1 MSGVFGERIL
11 DGKVALITG
20 GGSGIG
26 LAGAVE
32 LAKAGCRV
40 VISGRDAAK
49 LDAAVASAHARGAP
63 HGAIEALPLDVA
75 DAGAVARVAAAIESR
90 HGGVDILV
98 NSAGVNFRKRFWKET
113 DAATFAEVVAVNLN
127 GATACTLAV
136 LPGMQRRRRGTVIN
150 VASFAGWYLGYLTG
164 PAYTA
169 SKAGMI
175 ALSHSFNIE
184 ECANGLRATA
194 LCPGEVATPILKK
207 RPVEPSAEEKARM
220 LQEDDLGRTIRFL
233 AEMPPHVCINELVI
247 TPVWNRLYLGGDDL
261 KRK

>member
-1 MSGVFGERIL
+1 MSNGATLAGQ
-11 DGKVALITG
+11 VAWVTG

-26 LAGAVE
+26 LAGAIE

-40 VISGRDAAK
+40 VVSGRDAAK
-49 LDAAVASAHARGAP
+49 LDAAIVGAEARGAP
-63 HGAIEALPLDVA
+63 PGSITAAPLDVA
-75 DAGAVARVAAAIESR
+75 DAAAVARVAAEVQGR
-90 HGGVDILV
+90 HGRVDVLV
-98 NSAGVNFRKRFWKET
+98 NSAGVNFAKRYWNDT
-113 DAATFAEVVAVNLN
+113 DSATFGEVVAINLN
-127 GATACTLAV
+127 GAAACTLAV
-136 LPGMQRRRRGTVIN
+136 LKGMQQRRQGTVIN

-184 ECANGLRATA
+184 ECVNGLRATA
-194 LCPGEVATPILKK
+194 LCPGEAATPILKK
-207 RPVEPSAEEKARM
+207 RPVEPSVEEKARM
-220 LQEDDLGRTIRFL
+220 LQEDDLGRTIRFI

-247 TPVWNRLYLGGDDL
+247 TPVWNRLYVGGDDL

>member
-1 MSGVFGERIL
+1 MSDAATLAGQ
-11 DGKVALITG
+11 VAWVTG

-40 VISGRDAAK
+40 VVSGRDADK
-49 LDAAVASAHARGAP
+49 LDAAIESAQARGAP
-63 HGAIEALPLDVA
+63 PGSIEAAPLDVA
-75 DAGAVARVAAAIESR
+75 DAAAVARVGAAIVAR

-98 NSAGVNFRKRFWKET
+98 NSAGVNVPRRYWKET
-113 DAATFAEVVAVNLN
+113 DAATFAEVVAINLN

-136 LPGMQRRRRGTVIN
+136 LPGMRQRRRGTVVN
-150 VASFAGWYLGYLTG
+150 VASFAGWYLSYLTG

-175 ALSHSFNIE
+175 ALTHSFNIE
-184 ECANGLRATA
+184 ECVHGLRATA

-207 RPVEPSAEEKARM
+207 RPVQPSEEDKARM
-220 LQEDDLGRTIRFL
+220 LQEVDLGRTIRFV

-247 TPVWNRLYLGGDDL
+247 TPVWNRLYIGGDDL
-261 KRK
+261 QRK

>member
-1 MSGVFGERIL
+1 MSSAAGLAGQLAWV
-11 DGKVALITG
+11 TG

-40 VISGRDAAK
+40 VVSGRDGAK
-49 LDAAVASAHARGAP
+49 LDAAIAAAEARGAP
-63 HGAIEALPLDVA
+63 SGTIAAAPLDVA
-75 DAGAVARVAAAIESR
+75 APAAVARVAAAIEAH

-98 NSAGVNFRKRFWKET
+98 NSAGINVPKRFWNET
-113 DAATFAEVVAVNLN
+113 DSATFESVVAINLN

-136 LPGMQRRRRGTVIN
+136 LKGMQRRRRGTVIN

-169 SKAGMI
+169 SKAALI
-175 ALSHSFNIE
+175 ALTHSFNIE
-184 ECANGLRATA
+184 ECVNGLRATA
-194 LCPGEVATPILKK
+194 LCPGEVATPILKN

-220 LQEDDLGRTIRFL
+220 LQEDDLGRTIRFI

-247 TPVWNRLYLGGDDL
+247 TPVWNRLYIGGDDL
-261 KRK
+261 KRR

>member
-1 MSGVFGERIL
+1 MSEDAPLSGQ
-11 DGKVALITG
+11 VAWVTG

-26 LAGAVE
+26 LAGAIE
-32 LAKAGCRV
+32 LAKGGCRV
-40 VISGRDAAK
+40 VISGREAGKLVDAIA
-49 LDAAVASAHARGAP
+49 LAHQKGAP
-63 HGAIEALPLDVA
+63 RGSIAAAPLDVA
-75 DAGAVARVAAAIESR
+75 DAEAVARVASAVEAE

-98 NSAGVNFRKRFWKET
+98 NSAGINFAKRYWKDT
-113 DAATFAEVVAVNLN
+113 DSATFSQVVAVNLD
-127 GATACTLAV
+127 GAAACTLAV
-136 LPGMQRRRRGTVIN
+136 LKGMQRRRRGTVIN

-169 SKAGMI
+169 SKAGII
-175 ALSHSFNIE
+175 ALTHSFNIE
-184 ECANGLRATA
+184 ECVNGLRATA

-220 LQEDDLGRTIRFL
+220 LQEEDLGRTIRFV

-261 KRK
+261 KRS